1 MDKEKQF
8 LKLLEENQQRI
19 QKLCSMYA
27 KTKENQKDLM
37 QEVVLNIWKSFSSY
51 RGEAALNTWVYRV
64 ILNVCLKKTYA
75 LKKEKT
81 VPLEH
86 LDFEPIHHA
95 VNPTEKF
102 SALRACI
109 QQLDFSD
116 RSIIILFLE
125 ELSYREIGKVI
136 GISENYVAVKIKR
149 IKKKLGICLNKKEI

>member
-1 MDKEKQF
+1 MEKEKEF

-27 KTKENQKDLM
+27 KTKENRKDLM
-37 QEVVLNIWKSFSSY
+37 QEVVLNLWKAFPSF
-51 RGEAALNTWVYRV
+51 RGESAINTWVYRI

-86 LDFEPIHHA
+86 LDFESFHNA
-95 VNPTEKF
+95 TNPTEKF

-125 ELSYREIGKVI
+125 ELSYREIGGII

-149 IKKKLGICLNKKEI
+149 IKKKLGICLNKKEL